1 MLDIPACSCL
11 RADAPLQ
18 PRERRK
24 VVHPWEVYRASRD
37 LLVVK
42 QVLLEKS
49 EEVLCGFRTFCFHR
63 ALKSLQQWPE
73 HGLAWSHGEAMFGG
87 SWAVQD
93 FVNSHRSGDPCG
105 CLKIGDPFLGWFLGS
120 LEIPARGST
129 PMSSF
134 FLFRRAFCRQ
144 VVLAPAG
151 D

>member
-1 MLDIPACSCL
+1 MESAFILQGVQVLDIPACSCL

-87 SWAVQD
+87 SWCRISSVT
-93 FVNSHRSGDPCG
+93 V
-105 CLKIGDPFLGWFLGS
+105 LETPFW
-120 LEIPARGST
+120 
-129 PMSSF
+129 
-134 FLFRRAFCRQ
+134 
-144 VVLAPAG
+144 AG
-151 D
+151 F